1 MDFESSMRISASGLS
16 ANRAWINVLSAN
28 LANMNTTRTEDGK
41 PYQRRT
47 IIYESVP
54 SADSFD
60 QVLDMAID
68 EEVQKVQVTDIV
80 ADGRD
85 FKEVYDPSH
94 PDANEQG
101 VVLTPNIN
109 QVEEMANL
117 INASRSYEANL
128 AAVNIAKQ
136 LALKALEIGK

>member
-136 LALKALEIGK
+136 LALKALEIGR

>member
-1 MDFESSMRISASGLS
+1 MDFDSSMRISASGLS

-47 IIYESVP
+47 IICESVP
-54 SADSFD
+54 SQDAFD
-60 QVLDMAID
+60 QVLEAAMG
-68 EEVQKVQVTDIV
+68 EEVQKVRVADIV
-80 ADGRD
+80 PDGRD
-85 FKEVYDPSH
+85 FKEVYDPDH

-101 VVLTPNIN
+101 IVLTPNIN

-117 INASRSYEANL
+117 LNASRSYEANL
-128 AAVNIAKQ
+128 AALNVAKQ

>member
-1 MDFESSMRISASGLS
+1 MDFDSSMRISASGLS

-28 LANMNTTRTEDGK
+28 LANMNTPRTQDGK

-54 SADSFD
+54 SASSFD
-60 QVLDMAID
+60 EVLDNALQ

-94 PDANEQG
+94 PDANGEG
-101 VVLTPNIN
+101 VVLTPNIS

-117 INASRSYEANL
+117 VNASRSYEANL
-128 AAVNIAKQ
+128 AAINTAKQ
-136 LALKALEIGK
+136 LALKAIEIGK

>member
-1 MDFESSMRISASGLS
+1 MDFDSSMRISASGLS

-28 LANMNTTRTEDGK
+28 LANMNTTRTQDGK

-54 SADSFD
+54 SASSFD
-60 QVLDMAID
+60 EVLDNALQ

-94 PDANEQG
+94 PDANEEG
-101 VVLTPNIN
+101 VVLTPNIS

-117 INASRSYEANL
+117 VNASRSYEANL
-128 AAVNIAKQ
+128 AAINTAKQ
-136 LALKALEIGK
+136 LALKAIEIGK

>member
-1 MDFESSMRISASGLS
+1 MDFDSSMRISASGLS

-28 LANMNTTRTEDGK
+28 LANMNTTRTQDGK

-54 SADSFD
+54 SASSFD
-60 QVLDMAID
+60 EVLDNALQ

-94 PDANEQG
+94 PDADEQG
-101 VVLTPNIN
+101 YVKMPDVEVVN
-109 QVEEMANL
+109 EMVDMMA
-117 INASRSYEANL
+117 AARAYEANTV
-128 AAVNIAKQ
+128 AISTAKQ
-136 LALKALEIGK
+136 MAKDSLDI

>member
-1 MDFESSMRISASGLS
+1 MDFDSSMRISASGLS
-16 ANRAWINVLSAN
+16 ANRAWINVLSSN
-28 LANMNTTRTEDGK
+28 LANMNTTRTADGK

-54 SADSFD
+54 SASSFD
-60 QVLDMAID
+60 EVLDNALQ

-94 PDANEQG
+94 PDANAEG
-101 VVLTPNIN
+101 VVLTPNIS

-117 INASRSYEANL
+117 VNASRSYEANL
-128 AAVNIAKQ
+128 AAINTAKQ
-136 LALKALEIGK
+136 LALKAIEIGK